1 MSVKFLEIPTGE
13 QERCTPG
20 LISRFPEPI
29 PEKSQIPFPTLT
41 AICRLAKTPLM
52 NLLKFAKDW
61 TLPISML
68 TGVAAYFLYVN
79 IPFLEPTRPFVNQ
92 AVHIIQPLLI
102 FAMLF
107 LTFCKVDLHEM
118 KLCKWHGILL
128 LIQLASFFLF
138 GAVIIAFRPEITARV
153 LWEGAMICLICPTA
167 TAGAVVTRKLG
178 GSPENLTT
186 YTILINLF
194 AALAIPILVPLV
206 HPHPDLTFLSSF
218 LLILG
223 KVFPLLLLP
232 LIAAILA
239 KHLLPKV
246 HAKLVSF
253 PDLAFYLWAIAL
265 ALAIAVTV
273 KSIVHSTVPAY
284 TQIALATV
292 SLVCCLLQFYLGR
305 KIGRRFGDAISAG
318 QSLGQKN
325 TVLAIWL
332 GYTFFTPVTAVV
344 GGFYSIC
351 HNVINSWQLY
361 KVRKKEGTARIPG
374 KTGIEKE
381 FRP

>member
-1 MSVKFLEIPTGE
+1 
-13 QERCTPG
+13 
-20 LISRFPEPI
+20 
-29 PEKSQIPFPTLT
+29 
-41 AICRLAKTPLM
+41 M
-52 NLLKFAKDW
+52 NLLRFAKNW

-68 TGVAAYFLYVN
+68 TGIAAYFLYVN

-92 AVHIIQPLLI
+92 AVHFLQPMLI

-107 LTFCKVDLHEM
+107 LTFCKVNLHEM
-118 KLCKWHGILL
+118 KLCKWHGLLL
-128 LIQLASFFLF
+128 LIQLVSFCFF
-138 GAVIIAFRPEITARV
+138 GALIIAFRPRITARV
-153 LWEGAMICLICPTA
+153 LLEGAMICLICPTA

-194 AALAIPILVPLV
+194 AALAIPVVVPLV
-206 HPHPDLTFLSSF
+206 HPHPGLTFGSSF

-232 LIAAILA
+232 LIAAILV

-246 HAKLVSF
+246 HAKLISY

-273 KSIVHSTVPAY
+273 KSIVHSTVPVL
-284 TQIALATV
+284 TQIALAAV

-305 KIGRRFGDAISAG
+305 RIGHKYDDAISAG

-361 KVRKKEGTARIPG
+361 KVRNKEENLRN
-374 KTGIEKE
+374 KEKNE
-381 FRP
+381 R